1 MKTRNPIRRRGFTLM
16 ELMVAMAITTI
27 IVTVL
32 VSITSIALDTWNRSR
47 SELRAARMGKMMMD
61 FMEQDLEALVVRRG
75 NSTEWL
81 SARIDLDL
89 SKIGTA
95 SLKSTNAARLI
106 FFTAATDRYNGN
118 VGISTLDK
126 GGDVSCAAY
135 MLDYMAAQ
143 EKTFILSRLL
153 VDPDETF
160 SGGKKTTP
168 LLGVATESKPL
179 EGVFTAAGY
188 QSKDITDARN
198 RACENVYQFSVAF
211 HVQVTDTSVAPAATK
226 TVRVAIGPNGAESFR
241 ILGSGII
248 TDYSGPDKDLVPS
261 GRVVAV
267 EIFATVL
274 SDFGLQQ
281 IQPGRRTFPDDK
293 TKAEFLAKNSYSF
306 SKLVR
311 LPSM

>member
-1 MKTRNPIRRRGFTLM
+1 MKPQNPIRQRGFTLM

-32 VSITSIALDTWNRSR
+32 VSITSLALDTWNRSR
-47 SELRAARMGKMMMD
+47 SELRATRMGKMMMD
-61 FMEQDLEALVVRRG
+61 FMARDLEALVIRGG
-75 NSTEWL
+75 NSSEWL
-81 SARIDLDL
+81 SAVIDPNL
-89 SKIGTA
+89 SKIGNA

-118 VGISTLDK
+118 VGIPTLDK

-135 MLDYMAAQ
+135 LLDYRATQ

-160 SGGKKTTP
+160 NGGKKTTP

-179 EGVFTAAGY
+179 DGVFTAAGY

-211 HVQVTDTSVAPAATK
+211 HVQVTDTSMTPAVNRN
-226 TVRVAIGPNGAESFR
+226 VRVAIGRDGTTVFR

-248 TDYSGPDKDLVPS
+248 TDYSGPESALVPS
-261 GRVVAV
+261 GRVVAA

-274 SDFGLQQ
+274 SDYGVEQ
-281 IQPGRRTFPDDK
+281 IQPGRRTFLDDN

-306 SKLVR
+306 SKLVQ
-311 LPSM
+311 LPGM